1 MRTIKT
7 NFATVSTTFLTV
19 AMTGILGFQIAS
31 GLVAPVL

>member
-7 NFATVSTTFLTV
+7 NFAAVSTTFLAV
-19 AMTGILGFQIAS
+19 AMTGLLGIQIAS

>member
-19 AMTGILGFQIAS
+19 AMTGLLVTQIAS
-31 GLVAPVL
+31 GLVAPIL